1 MHSAASSQYKEH
13 KQKKKKAK
21 RGLSLCFFLT
31 DAVTRGE
38 LMFVLA
44 VNGFTDSAS
53 PADER
58 AFAWVYHT
66 LVPQFFFFFFANLA
80 RVLLL
85 CSATADIRY

>member
-13 KQKKKKAK
+13 KQKIKKAK

-66 LVPQFFFFFFANLA
+66 LVPQFFIFFSKPRQSTFI
-80 RVLLL
+80 VY
-85 CSATADIRY
+85 SATADIRY

>member
-1 MHSAASSQYKEH
+1 
-13 KQKKKKAK
+13 
-21 RGLSLCFFLT
+21 
-31 DAVTRGE
+31 
-38 LMFVLA
+38 MFVLA

-58 AFAWVYHT
+58 AFAWVYQT

-85 CSATADIRY
+85 CIQLRLTSGIKAAVDCVHTSVDMGTEQH